1 MVPLVSNGHTISSL
15 IARPCLILSTRP
27 KQQKRNVFKGCD
39 NYCYSAFELWE
50 LSNCLSFDGKFKTQS
65 MHCCKQREK
74 ITEVPQFKRTITV
87 ERSICKITVVIYILD
102 QYSYK
107 KLLRKLKHYVRK
119 NLSFPGGGSC
129 PLCSPLCTAL
139 INPTDAFSTQLVR
152 LMKYILKA
160 KSR

>member
-1 MVPLVSNGHTISSL
+1 MDTKFRLPAFYLLGWDVLVQNLYKQSKVIKNRFFVHRARAADKMVPLVSNGHTISSL

-102 QYSYK
+102 QHSYK
-107 KLLRKLKHYVRK
+107 K
-119 NLSFPGGGSC
+119 
-129 PLCSPLCTAL
+129 
-139 INPTDAFSTQLVR
+139 
-152 LMKYILKA
+152 
-160 KSR
+160 